1 MSIANEITRIKNNIQ
16 NAFNKA
22 IEKGATPPTTQNSD
36 NLASC
41 IESITGGSGGGTV
54 EKGLVINSWDSEGF
68 ATDVSI
74 VGMVEIPNYYF
85 YYAIY
90 YISDDYKSWLSNV
103 GSNLHFPDN
112 LTRIGENA
120 FYYCTGLGSLNLPSS
135 LTTIGEYAFY
145 GCSKLALTSL
155 PSSLTTIGEYAFY
168 GCSNLALTSL
178 PNGVTRLESYTFQN
192 CSKLALTSLPSN
204 LTTIGKSVF
213 YSCTK
218 LALTSLPNTLTKI
231 DLSAFYKCT
240 SLTNIEIPCNC
251 TIYGAGT
258 SNGSFRGC
266 TGLKTVTLGAPG
278 VPYTQ
283 TNAGKYAFYSCSN
296 IEKIIIYTS
305 TGTGTADYFYKTS
318 TSTYHT
324 IEFRQA

>member
-22 IEKGATPPTTQNSD
+22 IEKGATPPTEQNSD

-41 IESITGGSGGGTV
+41 IESITGGGGSTV
-54 EKGLVINSWDSEGF
+54 TKGLVINSWDSDGF

-74 VGMVEIPNYYF
+74 VGMEEIPNYYF
-85 YYAIY
+85 NYAIY
-90 YISDDYKSWLSNV
+90 YVSDAYKSWLSNV

-112 LTRIGENA
+112 LVRIGENA
-120 FYYCTGLGSLNLPSS
+120 FYYCTGLTNLNLPSS
-135 LTTIGEYAFY
+135 LTTISEYAFY
-145 GCSKLALTSL
+145 GCSNLALTSL
-155 PSSLTTIGEYAFY
+155 PSGVTSIGEYAFY

-178 PNGVTRLESYTFQN
+178 PSGVTQLENYAFQN

-204 LTTIGKSVF
+204 LKTVGKSTF

-218 LALTSLPNTLTKI
+218 LALTNFPNTLTSI
-231 DLSAFYKCT
+231 GLSAFYKCT

-258 SNGSFRGC
+258 SNGSFRAC
-266 TGLKTVTLGAPG
+266 SGLKTVTLGASG

-283 TNAGKYAFYSCSN
+283 TNAGQYAFYSCSN

-305 TGTGTADYFYKTS
+305 TGTGTANYFYKTS